1 MIQGFA
7 VLLSLQLVG
16 EVVSR
21 ALGLPV
27 PGPVLGMALLVVVL
41 ALWSKTD
48 RPDPLEHGRPLE
60 RAADGLLA
68 SLSILFVPAGV
79 GVVQYLDLIEAEGL
93 PIAASI
99 VVSTALAMLATVATF
114 RLVKRLQGRA
124 EEETEA

>member
-1 MIQGFA
+1 M
-7 VLLSLQLVG
+7 G

-27 PGPVLGMALLVVVL
+27 PGPVLGMALLVVAL

-93 PIAASI
+93 PIVASI
-99 VVSTALAMLATVATF
+99 VVSTAVAMLATVATF